1 MQNIYCKELQLPD
14 LFVQCYQD
22 INNTLSL
29 EKVLPISDINI
40 EFRDW
45 LASLNIGLDN
55 CSRFFS
61 AFPYHKYTLHK
72 DISYA
77 SEVSKRVTDCVKINI
92 IYNSRESRMK
102 WYSLKPDKAP
112 RFIPNKVGEK
122 LRIYNE
128 EDCDVLFEA
137 ETNGSA
143 YLING
148 MVIHTL
154 INGNSTR
161 HCYSMPLVNLTTRVR
176 LTWDEANAILGPYMS
191 NHQIN

>member
-1 MQNIYCKELQLPD
+1 MQNIYCKKLQIPNI
-14 LFVQCYQD
+14 FVQCYQD
-22 INNTLSL
+22 IKIDKSL
-29 EKVLPISDINI
+29 EKILPTNDINI
-40 EFRDW
+40 EFKEW

-72 DISYA
+72 DIGYA
-77 SEVSKRVTDCVKINI
+77 SELAKRVTDCVKINL
-92 IYNSRESRMK
+92 IYNSNNSKMK
-102 WYSLKPDKAP
+102 WYSLKPDRFP
-112 RFIPNKVGEK
+112 RVIQNKVGED
-122 LRIYNE
+122 LNTYNE

-176 LTWDEANAILGPYMS
+176 LTWDEANAILGPYIS